1 MVTAR
6 RRPHRQRPRPHR
18 CRGRQCPA
26 WLSGQQ
32 VVVIDRVVAERDL
45 RVVIRMG
52 MPRPMHATADGKA
65 LLSTLTDDHVREW
78 LGNQSG

>member
-1 MVTAR
+1 M
-6 RRPHRQRPRPHR
+6 
-18 CRGRQCPA
+18 
-26 WLSGQQ
+26 
-32 VVVIDRVVAERDL
+32 IDRVVAERDL